1 MLNTW
6 EHFENTW
13 YVKGDE
19 NWQILGIFSRFPHIP
34 SWLKMLIVKN
44 KVFVE
49 KLFTLIKISKKLAY
63 TSKASVFLGQTTM
76 T

>member
-6 EHFENTW
+6 AHFENT

-19 NWQILGIFSRFPHIP
+19 NWQILGIFSRFPRIP
-34 SWLKMLIVKN
+34 SWRKMLVVKN

-49 KLFTLIKISKKLAY
+49 KLCSP
-63 TSKASVFLGQTTM
+63 
-76 T
+76 